1 MYLSNS
7 DLEFLEM
14 LRLDAVEAAHELLSW
29 GELTRSPEDSY
40 IPAHD
45 WYLHK
50 ARQLRWLSTALRDK
64 RTACPE
70 GGYCTRGCSP
80 EFEACS
86 GFSCIKQYIA
96 HENTDVHDNHDPIPF

>member
-7 DLEFLEM
+7 DLASLAILEI
-14 LRLDAVEAAHELLSW
+14 DAVDTARDVYWEGVMAD
-29 GELTRSPEDSY
+29 SPEDSY

-45 WYLHK
+45 WYMHK

-64 RTACPE
+64 RSACPE